1 MAVVVAIVVADNDTD
16 VCSTVDGLVRLSIVV
31 VAAIIVADNDTAA
44 SSVLADTAD
53 WNLLRRETIA
63 PLKLASSNPSRY
75 NRVATTE
82 SLTVLFVSISVSIF
96 VFSLLLD
103 RVAMIDDDEGAA
115 FLFAGGGHKNSDDG
129 RNFDISPAAAAVT
142 AAAAFDCGDL
152 AATTTTL
159 FAVLVPEQ
167 LGNCTCLGGA
177 FRVYPF
183 LRVDTLVLNVMLLLL
198 MEGSSILLYS
208 SDRIGGN
215 LESDV

>member
-16 VCSTVDGLVRLSIVV
+16 VCSTVDGLVRVAIVV

-63 PLKLASSNPSRY
+63 PLKLASSNLSRY
-75 NRVATTE
+75 NRVAAIG

-129 RNFDISPAAAAVT
+129 RNFDISPAAAT
-142 AAAAFDCGDL
+142 AAAFFDCAGDS

-167 LGNCTCLGGA
+167 LGNGTCLVGA

-183 LRVDTLVLNVMLLLL
+183 FRFDTPFLNVMLLLL